1 MRSLEVCHGASHG
14 GQMAQKRFHL
24 ASLLPDRASPSR
36 SEIKAPRDRN
46 CAVGDQSCA
55 SPPSRVAPA
64 RSARASRAR
73 QAAGRLLAF
82 GVNLLTQLS
91 FRPLQPVG
99 HVHLTVLLRSC
110 EAEVLQRLLAPVHSP
125 IELAEAQVAV
135 RSERTH
141 TAGLGKRQRLAVVA
155 FSILGATCRSGVTA
169 RGRERRPHIPEP
181 PTTG

>member
-1 MRSLEVCHGASHG
+1 MGPATVVRWLKA
-14 GQMAQKRFHL
+14 
-24 ASLLPDRASPSR
+24 LPLGLVATGSSFAK
-36 SEIKAPRDRN
+36 STRDRN
-46 CAVGDQSCA
+46 CLVGDQSCA

-82 GVNLLTQLS
+82 GVNLLTPLS

-125 IELAEAQVAV
+125 IELAEAQAAV

-169 RGRERRPHIPEP
+169 EAESAGLISPEP